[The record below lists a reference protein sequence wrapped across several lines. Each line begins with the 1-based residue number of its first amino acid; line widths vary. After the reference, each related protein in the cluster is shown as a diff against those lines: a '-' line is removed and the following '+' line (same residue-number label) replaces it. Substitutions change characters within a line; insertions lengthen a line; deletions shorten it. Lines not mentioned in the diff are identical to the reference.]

1 MQPPSFGINVVIA
14 DDHPLVRSGIRSL
27 LKGIPEVDVI
37 AEVADG
43 AELLALLDSVRPDIV
58 ITDITMPGMDGLTA
72 LAEIRTRHPAL
83 KVIVLSMH
91 DSAHIVKR
99 AVAAGAS
106 AYLRKD
112 ASDFELAS
120 AIHSVMRTGSYISAA
135 VAKLLMDPS
144 EPAVEDV
151 LTPRQLEIL
160 TLLAQGRSSKEIGF
174 TLGLSPK
181 TVDVHRMR
189 VMERLGVRD
198 VASLVVYA
206 VRNGL
211 V

>member
-1 MQPPSFGINVVIA
+1 MQPPSSGINVVIA

-43 AELLALLDSVRPDIV
+43 AELLALLDSVRPDVV

-72 LAEIRTRHPAL
+72 LAEIRTRHPAV

-160 TLLAQGRSSKEIGF
+160 TLLAQGKSSKEIGF